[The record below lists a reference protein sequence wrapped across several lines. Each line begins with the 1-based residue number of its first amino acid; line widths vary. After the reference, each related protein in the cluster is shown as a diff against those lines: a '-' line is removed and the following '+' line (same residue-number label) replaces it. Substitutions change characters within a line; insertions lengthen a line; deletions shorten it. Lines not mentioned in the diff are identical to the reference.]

1 MANFSPKIEIIN
13 HYDKLINRVDI
24 DIEESL
30 KKYDDNRIIG
40 ELKSIKWID
49 INYWKQYK
57 FNIIFF
63 ETINTSKQ
71 TNKHETLDLW
81 PKSTKIID
89 YLKYVQM
96 TSIEEL
102 RKAQEDTL
110 ENYKLNSLRL
120 KSEQT
125 SDKNIDQLKSE
136 LFAEKFYFQVHFTQS
151 KRKVCPFSLFTF
163 VTDFYMSPS
172 EIDTLE

>member
-13 HYDKLINRVDI
+13 HFDKLINRVDI

-40 ELKSIKWID
+40 ELKIIKWID

-63 ETINTSKQ
+63 RNNWYIETNKQ
-71 TNKHETLDLW
+71 TWNTRFMAKIDKNNRLLETCSNDLNW
-81 PKSTKIID
+81 RIEKSTR
-89 YLKYVQM
+89 
-96 TSIEEL
+96 EL

-110 ENYKLNSLRL
+110 ENYKLNPFMPKKNFLFFAL
-120 KSEQT
+120 SE
-125 SDKNIDQLKSE
+125 
-136 LFAEKFYFQVHFTQS
+136 
-151 KRKVCPFSLFTF
+151 
-163 VTDFYMSPS
+163 
-172 EIDTLE
+172 